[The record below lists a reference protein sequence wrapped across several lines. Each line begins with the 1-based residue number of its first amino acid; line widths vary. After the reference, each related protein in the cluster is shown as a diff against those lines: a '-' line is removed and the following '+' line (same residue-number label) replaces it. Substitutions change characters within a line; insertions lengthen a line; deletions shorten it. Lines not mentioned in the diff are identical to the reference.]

1 MNNYPKTVR
10 IVGFYFIINMRKV
23 YKLLIVSTAHKS
35 ITLRMIFLLS
45 DSGQVLKHNYLATK

>member
-1 MNNYPKTVR
+1 MHISLKMNNYPKTVR

-23 YKLLIVSTAHKS
+23 YKLLIVSAAHKS

-45 DSGQVLKHNYLATK
+45 ASGIKT